1 MSAVQISWKRNF
13 YILWIAQAAALLGFQ
28 SVQPFLPYYVQELGV
43 KDLSEAA
50 VWAGYMG
57 TASGLAMALSAP
69 FWGVM
74 ADRFGRRP
82 MVVRAMIGGGLTV
95 LLMAYTRT
103 PFELVLARFLQGLL
117 AGSVTACITLVST
130 STPRAHLGFALGMM
144 QSAMMVGAAVGMMG
158 GGALIDGIGYR
169 DTFLIAGVVVVL
181 AGLSVQIWVRENFE
195 PAARSK
201 GERKR
206 KSGVVADA
214 RAFLRLKP
222 FRIVLVCLMLTQ
234 FAFGVIMPVTPLFL
248 QELAQ
253 TDDIASIAGFIF
265 SVSMLAG
272 GLLSIVLGTLSDR
285 FGAKRM
291 LTGGLL
297 ATAAL
302 YAVQGFSTTVLML
315 GTLQVI
321 AGITKGAI
329 RPVANVL
336 LTQSVSED
344 DRGKAFGV
352 MASATALGWAV
363 GPAFGGYLSVHWGF
377 RSVFGVTALL
387 FALVGVWVWRAMRG
401 LDGQIAAAPAG
412 PVRNA

>member
-1 MSAVQISWKRNF
+1 MQISWKRNF
-13 YILWIAQAAALLGFQ
+13 YILWVAQAAALLGFQ
-28 SVQPFLPYYVQELGV
+28 SVQPFLPYYVQVLGV

-57 TASGLAMALSAP
+57 TASGMAMAFSAP
-69 FWGVM
+69 FWGAM

-82 MVVRAMIGGGLTV
+82 MVVRAMLGGGLTV
-95 LLMAYTRT
+95 LLMAYART
-103 PFELVLARFLQGLL
+103 PLELVLARFLQGLL

-130 STPRAHLGFALGMM
+130 STPRAHLGYALGMM

-181 AGLSVQIWVRENFE
+181 AGLSVQIWVREDFQ
-195 PAARSK
+195 PDRSR
-201 GERKR
+201 GETKR
-206 KSGVVADA
+206 KSGVIADT

-265 SVSMLAG
+265 SASMLAG
-272 GLLSIVLGTLSDR
+272 GVLSVVLGSLSDR
-285 FGAKRM
+285 FGANKM

-297 ATAAL
+297 ATAVLNAL
-302 YAVQGFSTTVLML
+302 QGFSTTVLML

-336 LTQSVSED
+336 LTQSVSEY

-387 FALVGVWVWRAMRG
+387 FVLVGVWVWRAMRG
-401 LDGQIAAAPAG
+401 LD
-412 PVRNA
+412 

>member
-1 MSAVQISWKRNF
+1 MQISWKRNF
-13 YILWIAQAAALLGFQ
+13 YILWVAQAAALLGFQ
-28 SVQPFLPYYVQELGV
+28 SVQPFLPYYVQVLGV

-57 TASGLAMALSAP
+57 TASGMAMAFSAP
-69 FWGVM
+69 FWGAM

-82 MVVRAMIGGGLTV
+82 MVVRAMVGGGLTV

-103 PFELVLARFLQGLL
+103 PLELVLARFLQGLL
-117 AGSVTACITLVST
+117 AGAVTACITLVST
-130 STPRAHLGFALGMM
+130 STPRAHLGYALGMM
-144 QSAMMVGAAVGMMG
+144 QSAMMVGAAVGMIG

-181 AGLSVQIWVRENFE
+181 AGLSVQIWVREDFQ
-195 PAARSK
+195 PDRSR
-201 GERKR
+201 GETKR
-206 KSGVVADA
+206 KSGVIADT

-253 TDDIASIAGFIF
+253 TDDIALIAGFIF
-265 SVSMLAG
+265 SASMLAG
-272 GLLSIVLGTLSDR
+272 GVLSVVLGSLSDR
-285 FGAKRM
+285 FGANRM

-297 ATAAL
+297 ATAVL
-302 YAVQGFSTTVLML
+302 YALQGFSTTVVML

-377 RSVFGVTALL
+377 RPVFGVTAML
-387 FALVGVWVWRAMRG
+387 FVLAGVCVWRAMRG
-401 LDGQIAAAPAG
+401 LD
-412 PVRNA
+412 

>member
-1 MSAVQISWKRNF
+1 MQISWKRNF
-13 YILWIAQAAALLGFQ
+13 YILWVAQAAALLGFQ
-28 SVQPFLPYYVQELGV
+28 SVQPFLPYYVQVLGV

-57 TASGLAMALSAP
+57 TASGMAMAFSAP
-69 FWGVM
+69 FWGAM

-82 MVVRAMIGGGLTV
+82 MVVRAMLGGGLTV

-103 PFELVLARFLQGLL
+103 PLELVLARFLQGLL

-130 STPRAHLGFALGMM
+130 STPRAHLGYALGMM

-181 AGLSVQIWVRENFE
+181 AGLSVQIWVREDFQ
-195 PAARSK
+195 PDRSR
-201 GERKR
+201 GETKR
-206 KSGVVADA
+206 KSGVIADT

-253 TDDIASIAGFIF
+253 TDDIALIAGFIF
-265 SVSMLAG
+265 SASMLAG
-272 GLLSIVLGTLSDR
+272 GVLSVVLGSLSDR
-285 FGAKRM
+285 FGANRM

-297 ATAAL
+297 ATAVL
-302 YAVQGFSTTVLML
+302 YALQGFSTTVVML

-336 LTQSVSED
+336 LTQSVSEY

-377 RSVFGVTALL
+377 RPVFGVTAML
-387 FALVGVWVWRAMRG
+387 FVLAGVWVRRAMRG
-401 LDGQIAAAPAG
+401 LD
-412 PVRNA
+412 

>member
-1 MSAVQISWKRNF
+1 MQISWKRNF
-13 YILWIAQAAALLGFQ
+13 YILWVAQAAALLGFQ
-28 SVQPFLPYYVQELGV
+28 SVQPFLPYYVQVLGV

-69 FWGVM
+69 FWGAM

-82 MVVRAMIGGGLTV
+82 MVVRAMLGGGITV

-130 STPRAHLGFALGMM
+130 STPRAHLGYALGMM

-181 AGLSVQIWVRENFE
+181 AGLSVQIWVREDFQ
-195 PAARSK
+195 PDRSR
-201 GERKR
+201 GETKR
-206 KSGVVADA
+206 KSGVIADT

-253 TDDIASIAGFIF
+253 TDDIALIAGFIF
-265 SVSMLAG
+265 SASMLAG
-272 GLLSIVLGTLSDR
+272 GVLSVVLGSLSDR
-285 FGAKRM
+285 FGANRM

-297 ATAAL
+297 ATAVL
-302 YAVQGFSTTVLML
+302 YALQGFSTTVVML

-387 FALVGVWVWRAMRG
+387 FVLVGVWVWRAMRG
-401 LDGQIAAAPAG
+401 LD
-412 PVRNA
+412 

>member
-1 MSAVQISWKRNF
+1 MQISWKRNF
-13 YILWIAQAAALLGFQ
+13 YILWVAQAAALLGFQ
-28 SVQPFLPYYVQELGV
+28 SVQPFLPYYVQKLGV

-50 VWAGYMG
+50 MWAGYMG

-69 FWGVM
+69 FWGAM

-82 MVVRAMIGGGLTV
+82 MVVRAMLGGGLTV

-181 AGLSVQIWVRENFE
+181 AGLSVQIWVREDFQ
-195 PAARSK
+195 PDRSR
-201 GERKR
+201 GETKR
-206 KSGVVADA
+206 ESGVIADT

-265 SVSMLAG
+265 SASMLAG
-272 GLLSIVLGTLSDR
+272 GLLSVVLGTLSDR
-285 FGAKRM
+285 FGANKM

-297 ATAAL
+297 ATAVL
-302 YAVQGFSTTVLML
+302 YALQGFSTTVLML

-329 RPVANVL
+329 RPIANVL

-387 FALVGVWVWRAMRG
+387 FVLVGVWVWRAMRG
-401 LDGQIAAAPAG
+401 LD
-412 PVRNA
+412 

>member
-1 MSAVQISWKRNF
+1 MQISWKRNF
-13 YILWIAQAAALLGFQ
+13 YILWLAQAAALIGFQ

-69 FWGVM
+69 FWGAL

-82 MVVRAMIGGGLTV
+82 MVVRAMVLGGFTV
-95 LLMAYTRT
+95 LVMAYTRT

-130 STPRAHLGFALGMM
+130 STPRAHLGYALGMM
-144 QSAMMVGAAVGMMG
+144 QAAMMVGAAVGMMG
-158 GGALIDGIGYR
+158 GGLLIEEIGYR
-169 DTFLIAGVVVVL
+169 DSFLCAGVIVVL
-181 AGLSVQIWVRENFE
+181 AGLAVQIWVKEDFQ
-195 PAARSK
+195 PAA
-201 GERKR
+201 KR
-206 KSGVVADA
+206 GDAGPKSSVIADA
-214 RAFLRLKP
+214 RAFLGSRP

-234 FAFGVIMPVTPLFL
+234 FAFGVIMPVVPLFL

-253 TDDIASIAGFIF
+253 TDDIESIAGFIF
-265 SVSMLAG
+265 SASMLAG
-272 GLLSIVLGTLSDR
+272 GVLSIALGSLSDR
-285 FGAKRM
+285 FGAAKL
-291 LTGGLL
+291 LTAGLL
-297 ATAAL
+297 ATALL
-302 YAVQGFSTTVLML
+302 YALQGFSTTVLML
-315 GTLQVI
+315 GTLQVL

-336 LTQSVSED
+336 LTRSVSED

-352 MASATALGWAV
+352 IASATAVGWAI
-363 GPAFGGYLSVHWGF
+363 GPAFGGYLSAQWGF

-387 FALVGVWVWRAMRG
+387 FLVVGVWAWQAMRNLG
-401 LDGQIAAAPAG
+401 TD
-412 PVRNA
+412 PVRR

>member
-1 MSAVQISWKRNF
+1 MQISWKRNF
-13 YILWIAQAAALLGFQ
+13 YILWVAQAAALLGFQ
-28 SVQPFLPYYVQELGV
+28 SVQPFLPYYVQVLGV

-69 FWGVM
+69 FWGAM

-82 MVVRAMIGGGLTV
+82 MVVRAMLGGGLTV
-95 LLMAYTRT
+95 LLMAYART
-103 PFELVLARFLQGLL
+103 PLELVLARFLQGLL

-130 STPRAHLGFALGMM
+130 STPRAHLGYALGMM

-181 AGLSVQIWVRENFE
+181 AGLSVQIWVREDF
-195 PAARSK
+195 PPDRSR
-201 GERKR
+201 GETKR
-206 KSGVVADA
+206 KSGVIADT

-265 SVSMLAG
+265 SASMLAG
-272 GLLSIVLGTLSDR
+272 GVLSVVLGSLSDR
-285 FGAKRM
+285 FGANRM

-297 ATAAL
+297 ATAVL
-302 YAVQGFSTTVLML
+302 YALQGFSTTVLML

-336 LTQSVSED
+336 LTQSVSAT

-387 FALVGVWVWRAMRG
+387 FGLVGVWVWRAMRG
-401 LDGQIAAAPAG
+401 LD
-412 PVRNA
+412 

>member
-1 MSAVQISWKRNF
+1 MQISWKRNF
-13 YILWIAQAAALLGFQ
+13 YILWVAQAAALLGFQ
-28 SVQPFLPYYVQELGV
+28 SVQPFLPYYVQVLGV

-69 FWGVM
+69 FWGAM

-82 MVVRAMIGGGLTV
+82 MVVRAMLGGGLTV
-95 LLMAYTRT
+95 LLMAYART
-103 PFELVLARFLQGLL
+103 PLELVLARFLQGLL

-130 STPRAHLGFALGMM
+130 STPRAHLGYALGMM

-181 AGLSVQIWVRENFE
+181 AGLSVQIWVREDFQ
-195 PAARSK
+195 PDRSR
-201 GERKR
+201 GETKR
-206 KSGVVADA
+206 KSGVIADT

-265 SVSMLAG
+265 SASMLAG
-272 GLLSIVLGTLSDR
+272 GVLSVVLGSLSDR
-285 FGAKRM
+285 FGANRM

-297 ATAAL
+297 ATAVL
-302 YAVQGFSTTVLML
+302 YALQGFSTTVLML

-336 LTQSVSED
+336 LTQSVSAT

-363 GPAFGGYLSVHWGF
+363 GPAFGGYLSVLWGF

-387 FALVGVWVWRAMRG
+387 FVLVGVWVWRAMRG
-401 LDGQIAAAPAG
+401 LD
-412 PVRNA
+412 

>member
-1 MSAVQISWKRNF
+1 MQISWKRNF
-13 YILWIAQAAALLGFQ
+13 YILWVAQAAALLGFQ
-28 SVQPFLPYYVQELGV
+28 SVQPFLPYYVQVLGV

-57 TASGLAMALSAP
+57 TASGMAMALSAP
-69 FWGVM
+69 FWGAM

-82 MVVRAMIGGGLTV
+82 MVVRAMVGGGLTV

-103 PFELVLARFLQGLL
+103 PLELVLARFLQGLL

-130 STPRAHLGFALGMM
+130 STPRAHLGYALGMM

-181 AGLSVQIWVRENFE
+181 AGLSVQIWVREDFQ
-195 PAARSK
+195 PDRSR
-201 GERKR
+201 GETKR
-206 KSGVVADA
+206 KSGVIADT

-265 SVSMLAG
+265 SASMLAG
-272 GLLSIVLGTLSDR
+272 GVLSVVLGSLSDR
-285 FGAKRM
+285 FGANKM

-297 ATAAL
+297 ATAVL
-302 YAVQGFSTTVLML
+302 YALQGFSTTVVML

-336 LTQSVSED
+336 LTQSVSEY

-387 FALVGVWVWRAMRG
+387 FVLVGVWVWRAMRG
-401 LDGQIAAAPAG
+401 LD
-412 PVRNA
+412 

>member
-1 MSAVQISWKRNF
+1 MQISWKRNF
-13 YILWIAQAAALLGFQ
+13 YILWVAQAAALLGFQ
-28 SVQPFLPYYVQELGV
+28 SVQPFLPYYVQVLGV

-69 FWGVM
+69 FWGAM

-82 MVVRAMIGGGLTV
+82 MVVRAMLGGGLTV
-95 LLMAYTRT
+95 LLMAYART
-103 PFELVLARFLQGLL
+103 PLELVLARFLQGLL

-130 STPRAHLGFALGMM
+130 STPRAHLGYALGMM

-181 AGLSVQIWVRENFE
+181 AGLSVQIWVREDFQ
-195 PAARSK
+195 PDRSR
-201 GERKR
+201 GETKR
-206 KSGVVADA
+206 KSGVIADT

-265 SVSMLAG
+265 SASMLAG
-272 GLLSIVLGTLSDR
+272 GVLSVVLGSLSDR
-285 FGAKRM
+285 FGANRM

-297 ATAAL
+297 ATAVL
-302 YAVQGFSTTVLML
+302 YALQGFSTTVLML

-336 LTQSVSED
+336 LTQSVSAT

-387 FALVGVWVWRAMRG
+387 FVLVGVWVWRAMRG
-401 LDGQIAAAPAG
+401 LD
-412 PVRNA
+412 

>member
-1 MSAVQISWKRNF
+1 VQISWKRNF
-13 YILWIAQAAALLGFQ
+13 YILWVAQAAALLGFQ
-28 SVQPFLPYYVQELGV
+28 SVQPFLPYYVQVLGV

-69 FWGVM
+69 FWGAM

-82 MVVRAMIGGGLTV
+82 MVVRAMLGGGLTV
-95 LLMAYTRT
+95 LLMAYART
-103 PFELVLARFLQGLL
+103 PLELVLARFLQGLL

-130 STPRAHLGFALGMM
+130 STPRAHLGYALGMM

-181 AGLSVQIWVRENFE
+181 AGLSVQIWVREDFQ
-195 PAARSK
+195 PDRSR
-201 GERKR
+201 GETKR
-206 KSGVVADA
+206 KSGVIADT

-265 SVSMLAG
+265 SASMLAG
-272 GLLSIVLGTLSDR
+272 GVLSVVLGSLSDR
-285 FGAKRM
+285 FGANRM

-297 ATAAL
+297 ATAVL
-302 YAVQGFSTTVLML
+302 YALQGFSTTVLML

-336 LTQSVSED
+336 LTQSVSAT

-387 FALVGVWVWRAMRG
+387 FVLVGVWVWRAMRG
-401 LDGQIAAAPAG
+401 LD
-412 PVRNA
+412 